1 MMTMAMMA
9 ADMVNM
15 MAGSSMTTAAPTLV
29 WKNPIAASQPLQG
42 ARERVGA
49 GSPADGGPRPRAPGA
64 LRRGGG
70 TRPAEGRA
78 VRTRTTAVTANS
90 GHDARRTPLS
100 GRVHP
105 SGGRRATPTRGAGVR
120 PPPPAPPKNAAA
132 ARGTSSC
139 APWRPRSGTAATRRR
154 AEATLDLSGRREA
167 ELGRHSKVPRHP
179 RVTGPCEG
187 RPLVPHAGLAGRGG
201 GKHGVLED
209 VFLSSNKIARFR
221 SQETSDDTRETAS
234 PAAPPR

>member
-1 MMTMAMMA
+1 MA

-49 GSPADGGPRPRAPGA
+49 GSPAPRGA
-64 LRRGGG
+64 ATRR
-70 TRPAEGRA
+70 RPAACRGPGSAHEDDRGDGEL
-78 VRTRTTAVTANS
+78 RT
-90 GHDARRTPLS
+90 
-100 GRVHP
+100 
-105 SGGRRATPTRGAGVR
+105 RRATDTPQRPCAPFRRATGHTHTRRGCSPSVPR
-120 PPPPAPPKNAAA
+120 SPPPRNAAA
-132 ARGTSSC
+132 AQGTSSC

-154 AEATLDLSGRREA
+154 AELTLDLSGRREA
-167 ELGRHSKVPRHP
+167 EPSRHGKVPRHP
-179 RVTGPCEG
+179 RVTGPREG